1 MYHYWLFFNCEMMIR
16 RIRLFLCLV
25 FACYACATAQQ
36 VDKAAVKARINRAA
50 MEMKSMECD
59 FVQTKHL
66 KLLSDKMVSK
76 GKMYYQQKNRLR
88 WEYTSPHKYVFIL
101 NNTKVSIH
109 NGDRND
115 VIDTN
120 QNKVFKEIARVMMN
134 SVVGKC
140 LNDEREYK
148 VDITVNT
155 SEWVAKLTPLR
166 KNMKQMFTSI
176 VLHFDRQ
183 RALVTKVELTEKN
196 NDRTVIELKNVKT
209 NHAISPSLFDIR

>member
-1 MYHYWLFFNCEMMIR
+1 
-16 RIRLFLCLV
+16 
-25 FACYACATAQQ
+25 
-36 VDKAAVKARINRAA
+36 
-50 MEMKSMECD
+50 
-59 FVQTKHL
+59 
-66 KLLSDKMVSK
+66 MVSK
-76 GKMYYQQKNRLR
+76 GRMYYQQKNRLR
-88 WEYTSPHKYVFIL
+88 WEYTAPHKYVFIL
-101 NNTKVSIH
+101 NDTKVGIR

-115 VIDTN
+115 VIDTD

-148 VDITVNT
+148 VDITADN
-155 SEWVAKLTPLR
+155 SEWIARLNPLR

-196 NDRTVIELKNVKT
+196 KDRTVIELKNVKT
-209 NHAISPSLFDIR
+209 NHAISQTLFDIR

>member
-1 MYHYWLFFNCEMMIR
+1 MLSVIGSV
-16 RIRLFLCLV
+16 L
-25 FACYACATAQQ
+25 AQQ
-36 VDKAAVKARINRAA
+36 VDKTAVKAKINRAA

-76 GKMYYQQKNRLR
+76 GRMYYQQKNRLR
-88 WEYTSPHKYVFIL
+88 WEYTAPHKYVFIL
-101 NNTKVSIH
+101 NDTKVSIN

-115 VIDTN
+115 IIDTN

-148 VDITVNT
+148 VDITAGAY
-155 SEWVAKLTPLR
+155 EWIARLTPLR

-176 VLHFDRQ
+176 VLHFDKQ

>member
-1 MYHYWLFFNCEMMIR
+1 
-16 RIRLFLCLV
+16 
-25 FACYACATAQQ
+25 
-36 VDKAAVKARINRAA
+36 
-50 MEMKSMECD
+50 
-59 FVQTKHL
+59 
-66 KLLSDKMVSK
+66 
-76 GKMYYQQKNRLR
+76 
-88 WEYTSPHKYVFIL
+88 
-101 NNTKVSIH
+101 
-109 NGDRND
+109 
-115 VIDTN
+115 
-120 QNKVFKEIARVMMN
+120 MMN

-148 VDITVNT
+148 VDITASV

-209 NHAISPSLFDIR
+209 NHAISQSLFDIR